1 MSSIHRNSYIP
12 QPVPPQERDFLNYLD
27 QLKYEKTLRY
37 PDAYFQ
43 NVKIINF
50 DMIHHLSRGEPLE
63 KSYNEHF
70 LVRKKDFVKYEEKD
84 KKQVV
89 SGLFRNQE
97 KTKQPLYI
105 GEKVVLDHFKK

>member
-1 MSSIHRNSYIP
+1 MATCPTSRKRFSKLSES
-12 QPVPPQERDFLNYLD
+12 V
-27 QLKYEKTLRY
+27 KYEETLRD

-43 NVKIINF
+43 NVKLINF
-50 DMIHHLSRGEPLE
+50 DITHHLSRGDPLE
-63 KSYNEHF
+63 KPYNEHF

-97 KTKQPLYI
+97 KTKQPVYI
-105 GEKVVLDHFKK
+105 EEKVVLDHFKK